1 MSYRFFAGAAALW
14 LACAPLAHAVDKVE
28 PTELEIG
35 DAKIR
40 QAVAAPD
47 GSAVFL
53 LEGQVDE
60 FGRAAK
66 KEGAAKVLV
75 WDAAKKKLDGEIKI
89 PKGAVHMGV
98 TKDKLIVACAESE
111 AVVIVDIKTR
121 KISKTVETEIKGE
134 NIPPHY
140 VVPDPPAGKAVVLC
154 QKEGTAWW
162 DVFLVEIDLGSGKLV
177 VLTKAGVQHAAFAK
191 DSVITQG
198 NFGGSPSGGP
208 EFWKLSSMR
217 KSGDKNQ
224 GPGAGAREPG
234 ERGKSARNWHSS
246 FAPFRAVNDGA
257 NLVTADEQGKIVLF
271 SPDCTKELWAVDGSL
286 YAIHPTKP
294 VILGLASA
302 GDRGVG
308 DTKELTIMGL
318 NSQSGRRMWRFV
330 VPLEGTVDGWALHSS
345 RALNNPPTILPGKPD
360 QLIFALPIRDR
371 KAGRETGP
379 KWFRVDLPGSEGGTG
394 PTVGGA
400 EPPSEAKAGE
410 AFDWTPK
417 TSNVKEGTTFI
428 LKQSPEG
435 MTIDAKTGK
444 LTWKPDDT
452 HLGKHDVEI
461 VAKVGPDEIPLVSFT
476 IRVRAKGE
484 KGEKGDKPEKGK

>member
-1 MSYRFFAGAAALW
+1 MSFRTIAATAAL
-14 LACAPLAHAVDKVE
+14 LYAFAPCALAVDKVE

-35 DAKIR
+35 DLKIR
-40 QAVAAPD
+40 QAVGAPD

-66 KEGAAKVLV
+66 KDGAAKLHV
-75 WDAAKKKLDGEIKI
+75 WDPAKKKVDGEIKI

-98 TKDKLIVACAESE
+98 AKDKLIVACAESE

-121 KISKTVETEIKGE
+121 KIVKTVETEIKGE

-162 DVFLVEIDLGSGKLV
+162 DVFVLEIDLGSGKIV

-191 DSVITQG
+191 DTVITQG

-208 EFWKLSSMR
+208 EFWKLSQLR
-217 KSGDKNQ
+217 KSGGQ
-224 GPGAGAREPG
+224 HGMGQRSPG
-234 ERGKSARNWHSS
+234 EKSTREWHSS

-271 SPDCTKELWAVDGSL
+271 SADMQKELWQVDGSL
-286 YAIHPTKP
+286 YAIHPAKP
-294 VILGLASA
+294 VILALASA
-302 GDRGVG
+302 GDRTSDV
-308 DTKELTIMGL
+308 KELTFMGL
-318 NSQSGRRMWRFV
+318 NAQSGRRMWRFV
-330 VPLEGTVDGWALHSS
+330 VSLEGTVDSWALHSS
-345 RALNNPPTILPGKPD
+345 RALNSPPTILPGKPD
-360 QLIFALPIRDR
+360 QLIFSLPFRDR
-371 KAGRETGP
+371 RSGQESGP
-379 KWFRVDLPGSEGGTG
+379 KWFRVDLPSTEGGTG
-394 PTVGGA
+394 PSVSGA
-400 EPPSEAKAGE
+400 EPPSETSAGASFE
-410 AFDWTPK
+410 WTPK
-417 TSNVKEGTTFI
+417 TSNVKDGTTFV
-428 LKQSPEG
+428 LKQGPDG

-444 LTWKPDDT
+444 LSWKPDDT

-476 IRVRAKGE
+476 LRVRAKG
-484 KGEKGDKPEKGK
+484 DKSEKGK